1 MRGSVAERIWP
12 NDGLVKI
19 TVGSRR
25 FTRFGTLN
33 ASARNSTYCFSRTW
47 KARVRPISIRT
58 LFGPRTFRGP
68 IVPYVPVGG
77 CTNAAGLS
85 HEEARSEERRVGRG
99 CE

>member
-12 NDGLVKI
+12 NVGLVRVAI
-19 TVGSRR
+19 VLPMGVGLPR

-47 KARVRPISIRT
+47 KARVRPISMRT

-68 IVPYVPVGG
+68 IVPYVPIGG

-85 HEEARSEERRVGRG
+85 QEAALRLAA
-99 CE
+99 

>member
-47 KARVRPISIRT
+47 KARVSPISIRT
-58 LFGPRTFRGP
+58 VFGPRTFQGP
-68 IVPYVPVGG
+68 LVLFVPDGSWING
-77 CTNAAGLS
+77 AGLR
-85 HEEARSEERRVGRG
+85 HEDGLGVAALGLAST
-99 CE
+99 